1 MVASALQSSRPLY
14 RVIGRS
20 GAVVRADV
28 ELDSAQVGDLVYGA
42 VVVAADASV
51 AKTSAG
57 VSRRRIVKP
66 VGGYVSSRVL
76 RPLSSDEVDAHRR
89 AQDAAAAEARAA
101 AAEAPAAAA
110 ARRREAERLRLGAE
124 RREASRRDER
134 APISARRRVPRTPPK
149 APVTSPSPTTTRGG
163 GLKPARRCGRL
174 LKLRRTTA
182 EAVSYTH
189 LTLPTKA

>member
-76 RPLSSDEVDAHRR
+76 RPLSSDSSIASR
-89 AQDAAAAEARAA
+89 ALCSTTSD
-101 AAEAPAAAA
+101 A
-110 ARRREAERLRLGAE
+110 ARR
-124 RREASRRDER
+124 ST
-134 APISARRRVPRTPPK
+134 SARRRAPIEGHAPRPLPNAAT
-149 APVTSPSPTTTRGG
+149 AADT
-163 GLKPARRCGRL
+163 ARVWR
-174 LKLRRTTA
+174 
-182 EAVSYTH
+182 
-189 LTLPTKA
+189 

>member
-101 AAEAPAAAA
+101 AADAACAA
-110 ARRREAERLRLGAE
+110 LRDAQRAREAEAKLVANAYQGEVRRLA
-124 RREASRRDER
+124 ASDER
-134 APISARRRVPRTPPK
+134 VECLEEVVGT
-149 APVTSPSPTTTRGG
+149 
-163 GLKPARRCGRL
+163 
-174 LKLRRTTA
+174 LRAGWSRERDRA
-182 EAVSYTH
+182 DASEAVVAALAVAAEH
-189 LTLPTKA
+189 RPRDGPDGLPL